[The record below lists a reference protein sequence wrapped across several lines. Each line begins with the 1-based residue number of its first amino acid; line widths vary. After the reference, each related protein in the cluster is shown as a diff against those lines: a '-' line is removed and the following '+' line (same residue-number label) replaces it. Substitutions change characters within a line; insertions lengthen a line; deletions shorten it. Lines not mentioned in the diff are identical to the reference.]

1 MDLHSRDHRIHHVHS
16 DTDDL
21 TAGSPD
27 TAYWSAD
34 YLTNRSTK
42 YRIHLLIACDASLL
56 LPKIFDISGLLIDPA
71 NQSRT
76 VPSVV
81 IDLDRPIQSHV

>member
-1 MDLHSRDHRIHHVHS
+1 MDLHSCGHRIHHVHP
-16 DTDDL
+16 DPDDL

-56 LPKIFDISGLLIDPA
+56 PQKIFDISGLLINPS

-81 IDLDRPIQSHV
+81 IELDRPIQSHV